1 MMAEAEITTSLD
13 TTAAPPPFLED
24 GAAHPPTDPAVFEAE
39 MNPHLDALYRN
50 GLRLTG
56 NANDAEDLLQDTYL
70 RAFRF
75 FYQYQPGTNA
85 KAWLFRIMNTVFL
98 NDYRKKARQ
107 GETVSYDGLEDF
119 YLYNRLTEDVAGA
132 DHPETANP
140 EKAVLEKLDI
150 ETIQRA
156 IDVLP
161 IEFRETVA
169 LATLEEMS
177 YQEIA
182 DTLEIPVGTVRSR
195 LSRGRKLLQKALWE
209 LPQWRG
215 AAVPERGG
223 VGRRSAW
230 MTCPTWNTARGKAET
245 WNRSARRTA
254 SGPPTFT
261 PATKPSAASTTT
273 LTTN

>member
-1 MMAEAEITTSLD
+1 MAELELQPTLEAPTVLD
-13 TTAAPPPFLED
+13 DLPAAPPP
-24 GAAHPPTDPAVFEAE
+24 TDPELFESE

-50 GLRLTG
+50 ALRLTG

-70 RAFRF
+70 RAYRF

-98 NDYRKKARQ
+98 NDYRRKSRQ

-119 YLYNRLTEDVAGA
+119 FLYNRLTEDGVSGVGG
-132 DHPETANP
+132 DRSETENP

-156 IDVLP
+156 IEALP
-161 IEFRETVA
+161 IEFRDTVA

-182 DTLEIPVGTVRSR
+182 ETLEIPVGTVRSR
-195 LSRGRKLLQKALWE
+195 LSRGRKLLQRALWE
-209 LPQWRG
+209 YLNGDETRG
-215 AAVPERGG
+215 
-223 VGRRSAW
+223 
-230 MTCPTWNTARGKAET
+230 
-245 WNRSARRTA
+245 
-254 SGPPTFT
+254 
-261 PATKPSAASTTT
+261 
-273 LTTN
+273 

>member
-1 MMAEAEITTSLD
+1 MAETQTAEIEIPESLAPLRSLAD
-13 TTAAPPPFLED
+13 TEP
-24 GAAHPPTDPAVFEAE
+24 AHPPTDPAIFESE

-50 GLRLTG
+50 ALRLTG

-70 RAFRF
+70 RAYRF

-119 YLYNRLTEDVAGA
+119 YLYNRLVEDLSGS
-132 DHPETANP
+132 DHPEIENP
-140 EKAVLEKLDI
+140 EKAVLEQLDI
-150 ETIQRA
+150 EMIQRA
-156 IDVLP
+156 IDALP

-182 DTLEIPVGTVRSR
+182 DTLSIPVGTVRSR
-195 LSRGRKLLQKALWE
+195 LSRGRKLLQKALWDY
-209 LPQWRG
+209 L
-215 AAVPERGG
+215 
-223 VGRRSAW
+223 
-230 MTCPTWNTARGKAET
+230 
-245 WNRSARRTA
+245 
-254 SGPPTFT
+254 SGDG
-261 PATKPSAASTTT
+261 SCG
-273 LTTN
+273 

>member
-1 MMAEAEITTSLD
+1 MAELELQPVLD
-13 TTAAPPPFLED
+13 EPPSV
-24 GAAHPPTDPAVFEAE
+24 HPPTDPAIFEAE

-70 RAFRF
+70 RAYRF

-98 NDYRKKARQ
+98 NDYRRKSRQ

-119 YLYNRLTEDVAGA
+119 YLYNRLTEDGVSGVGGE
-132 DHPETANP
+132 HLETENP

-150 ETIQRA
+150 ETIEHA
-156 IDVLP
+156 IQALP
-161 IEFRETVA
+161 IEFRDTVA

-195 LSRGRKLLQKALWE
+195 LSRGRKLLQRALWE
-209 LPQWRG
+209 YLNGEETRG
-215 AAVPERGG
+215 
-223 VGRRSAW
+223 
-230 MTCPTWNTARGKAET
+230 
-245 WNRSARRTA
+245 
-254 SGPPTFT
+254 
-261 PATKPSAASTTT
+261 
-273 LTTN
+273 

>member
-1 MMAEAEITTSLD
+1 MAETQTAEMKIPESL
-13 TTAAPPPFLED
+13 APLPGLADSEP
-24 GAAHPPTDPAVFEAE
+24 AHPPTDPAIFESE

-50 GLRLTG
+50 ALRLTG

-70 RAFRF
+70 RAYRF

-119 YLYNRLTEDVAGA
+119 YLYNRLVEDLSGS
-132 DHPETANP
+132 DHSEVENP
-140 EKAVLEKLDI
+140 EKAVLEQLDI
-150 ETIQRA
+150 EMIQRA
-156 IDVLP
+156 IDALP

-182 DTLEIPVGTVRSR
+182 DTLSIPVGTVRSR
-195 LSRGRKLLQKALWE
+195 LSRGRKLLQKALWDY
-209 LPQWRG
+209 LNG
-215 AAVPERGG
+215 D
-223 VGRRSAW
+223 GRR
-230 MTCPTWNTARGKAET
+230 G
-245 WNRSARRTA
+245 
-254 SGPPTFT
+254 
-261 PATKPSAASTTT
+261 
-273 LTTN
+273 